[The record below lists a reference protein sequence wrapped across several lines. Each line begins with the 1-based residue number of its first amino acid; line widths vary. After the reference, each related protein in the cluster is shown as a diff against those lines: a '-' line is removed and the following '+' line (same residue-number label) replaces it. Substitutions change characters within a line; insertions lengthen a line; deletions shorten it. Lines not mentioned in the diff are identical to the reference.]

1 MSDEGLKGGIPA
13 NLVDAI
19 GSDIGRLWVLRMRP
33 RGDFPPDLCH
43 LITEAT
49 VGGLDVLATFQSTP
63 PLGDWGVLAAAS
75 LSMAASHSLNC
86 FINA

>member
-1 MSDEGLKGGIPA
+1 MP
-13 NLVDAI
+13 I

-33 RGDFPPDLCH
+33 RGDFPPDLCR

-63 PLGDWGVLAAAS
+63 PLGDWGLLAAAS
-75 LSMAASHSLNC
+75 LSMAASHSLSC